1 MHPSNNLLLPILR
14 KHGDRLLKAQI
25 EAMVK
30 ELSWE
35 EQELFLRQ
43 QLEASVEAIREKL
56 ETSYPDYPFLTE
68 WEPEILKKS
77 LKAWVFALS
86 GEQNY
91 LLGIDDFSLT
101 VMIFELGKATLL
113 IGYSPNCQKE
123 LKMEGHKAT
132 TINNYRLSI
141 KKPKE
146 TFEQP
151 NINQRVTNNYLA
163 DYLDYLEGKTSSP
176 PKSVNTSLT
185 IAISSLSDTQ
195 FEKSRRP

>member
-35 EQELFLRQ
+35 EQELFLRR
-43 QLEASVEAIREKL
+43 QLDASVEAIREKL
-56 ETSYPDYPFLTE
+56 ATSYPDYPFLTE

-91 LLGIDDFSLT
+91 LLGIDDFTLTISL
-101 VMIFELGKATLL
+101 IELGKPIQVTGLTANTQAEIRISPNEIIRNGYRVKYNPFHLICL
-113 IGYSPNCQKE
+113 PSAPLTMKSKIGY
-123 LKMEGHKAT
+123 
-132 TINNYRLSI
+132 
-141 KKPKE
+141 
-146 TFEQP
+146 
-151 NINQRVTNNYLA
+151 
-163 DYLDYLEGKTSSP
+163 
-176 PKSVNTSLT
+176 
-185 IAISSLSDTQ
+185 
-195 FEKSRRP
+195 

>member
-1 MHPSNNLLLPILR
+1 MHPSNNLLLPILH

-35 EQELFLRQ
+35 EQELFLRR

-56 ETSYPDYPFLTE
+56 ATSYPDYPFLTE

-91 LLGIDDFSLT
+91 VLGIDDFSLT
-101 VMIFELGKATLL
+101 ISLIELGKPLQLVAYTANTQTEIR
-113 IGYSPNCQKE
+113 IGVSKNIVRNGYRMKFSQTSGFKTVVRSTGNE
-123 LKMEGHKAT
+123 LENAILKFRG
-132 TINNYRLSI
+132 IS
-141 KKPKE
+141 
-146 TFEQP
+146 
-151 NINQRVTNNYLA
+151 
-163 DYLDYLEGKTSSP
+163 TSSATDNP
-176 PKSVNTSLT
+176 TTLNVILNDL
-185 IAISSLSDTQ
+185 L
-195 FEKSRRP
+195 